1 MAAGDPRISFKGTF
15 PNDQIGNIFNTLDC
29 LVVPSLWYENTPLV
43 IYSSMASGCPV
54 VATNLG
60 GMSEAVTHN
69 VNGLLFEKGNV
80 HQLQQHLKRMAL
92 DRPLVASLA
101 AKTKIPKSI
110 PQYADDLERI
120 YAEIHATRAANAAT
134 IPVGGLAV

>member
-1 MAAGDPRISFKGTF
+1 M
-15 PNDQIGNIFNTLDC
+15 
-29 LVVPSLWYENTPLV
+29 
-43 IYSSMASGCPV
+43 
-54 VATNLG
+54 ATNLG

-80 HQLQQHLKRMAL
+80 GSSSLRPSEANGAL

-120 YAEIHATRAANAAT
+120 YAEIQAQRATSSARILA
-134 IPVGGLAV
+134 GGVAI